1 MHESYLGIDVGKSD
15 LHAALLQDDAEHNKS
30 FSNNPKGLERL
41 DAWLKNRKVVDLHAC
56 MEATGPYAD
65 AVATHLF
72 DRGHKVSV
80 VNPARIKGFARGE
93 LLRTKTDP
101 VDAGLIARFCKALQ
115 PDPWQ
120 PPAPEIRE
128 LQGLVRRL
136 ESLKLTRDQ
145 ERNRAQMPGVVAPVE
160 QSIADHVAH
169 LDQQID
175 ALEQQI
181 RSHINRYPDLR
192 EKRDLLITIPGIGE
206 KTVATLLA
214 EVPDMDQFQN
224 AKQIVAY
231 AGLSVCQFESGSI
244 HRKPRLSKCGNPKLR
259 KSLFFPAMVAI
270 RYNPMLIALAKRLTA
285 AKKHKMVILGAAMR
299 KLLHIV
305 FGVLKSGRPFNP
317 HHHPATA

>member
-1 MHESYLGIDVGKSD
+1 MHDSYLGIDVGKSD
-15 LHAALLQDDAEHNKS
+15 LHAALLQDDAEHSKS

-41 DAWLKNRKVVDLHAC
+41 DAWLKNRKVGDLHAC
-56 MEATGPYAD
+56 MESTGPYAD
-65 AVATHLF
+65 AVAAHLF

-93 LLRTKTDP
+93 LLRTKTDS

-136 ESLKLTRDQ
+136 DSLKLTRDQ

-224 AKQIVAY
+224 AKQIAAY

-244 HRKPRLSKCGNPKLR
+244 RRKPRLSKCGNPKLR

-317 HHHPATA
+317 HHHPVTA